1 MNQVLKVINN
11 IPVIEFYPN
20 IGSPIG
26 VFFLVHGHTCS
37 KDPMYFG
44 SFPQRLTDIGYLVVS
59 IDAYKHG
66 ERTEEPY
73 LTGQDYEKAEA
84 MLEVIQKTCIDI
96 NYLYENIYQKI
107 GGKLGILGI
116 SMGGHIVFQMPKH
129 IHKIDILIPLIGS
142 PDLKRH
148 YLEMKSHVI
157 NGDRM
162 KGLNQLFSILNN
174 DYSIYNK
181 STFMLILEGKNDMIV
196 SYRNAL
202 DFYTTMK
209 NMGYHN
215 IEYIDYPVGHVVTNE
230 MENDVMIY
238 ITKHSVL

>member
-1 MNQVLKVINN
+1 MNQVKKVING
-11 IPVIEFYPN
+11 IPLIEFTPN
-20 IGSPIG
+20 NTSPIG

-44 SFPQRLTDIGYLVVS
+44 SFPQRITDLGYLVVS

-66 ERTEEPY
+66 DRIEEPY
-73 LTGQDYEKAEA
+73 LSGQDYEKTEA
-84 MLEVIQKTCIDI
+84 MLDVIQRTCVDI
-96 NYLYENIYQKI
+96 KYLYENVYQKI

-129 IHKIDILIPLIGS
+129 IQKIDFLLPLIGS
-142 PDLKRH
+142 PDLRRH

-157 NGDRM
+157 NATRM
-162 KGLNQLFSILNN
+162 NGLIPLFSILHNEE
-174 DYSIYNK
+174 SIYNK
-181 STFMLILEGKNDMIV
+181 NTLMYIVEGKNDTIV
-196 SYRNAL
+196 SYRNAF
-202 DFYTTMK
+202 DFYTKMK

-215 IEYIDYPVGHVVTNE
+215 IEYIDYPVGHVITNE
-230 MENDVMIY
+230 MENDIMLY